1 MHWETKTL
9 MIWFT
14 AIFTLLQWSGTEIVI
29 FLRHACTEIRQFLC
43 KRKTWGFFPPF
54 FFPFNIIGLRRQT
67 EKDKE

>member
-1 MHWETKTL
+1 MHWETKKVMTC
-9 MIWFT
+9 FT

-43 KRKTWGFFPPF
+43 KMKTWGFFPPF
-54 FFPFNIIGLRRQT
+54 FFPFNIIGLRGQT